1 MPVSTSALSALIAA
15 SLGVAI
21 AGSVTSPGN
30 APAAV
35 TVAPVEIREWTVPWE
50 RTRPRDPFVDGKGRV
65 WFVGQAGNYIAYLDP
80 AANDF
85 MRFEIDSGTHPHN
98 LIVAKDGAVWYAGN
112 RNGMIGRLNPESGAV
127 ARYPMPP
134 EVRDPH
140 TLVFDEA
147 GDIWFTAQQSGYV
160 GRLSVKSGKVDAL
173 KVPTANA
180 RPYGIVIDRK
190 GTVWFNEFGVNQLA
204 SIDPKT
210 LEITEYSQPHERT
223 RGRRIAATSDGTIWY
238 VDYTRGMLG
247 RFDPATRQ
255 FEEWTNP
262 GGVNS
267 MPYAMGS
274 DAKDRIWFVE
284 AGVRPNR
291 LVGFDPKTKEFFSQ
305 TQFGPESNTVRH
317 MYYHEPQHELW
328 FGTDAGTI
336 ARATL
341 PD

>member
-1 MPVSTSALSALIAA
+1 MLLRTWAAPALLVSLLAA
-15 SLGVAI
+15 AI
-21 AGSVTSPGN
+21 ADTAPGGGQGT
-30 APAAV
+30 
-35 TVAPVEIREWTVPWE
+35 TVAPVEIREWNVPWE
-50 RTRPRDPFVDGKGRV
+50 DTRPRDPFVDGNGRV

-112 RNGMIGRLNPESGAV
+112 RNGMIGKLDPGTGAIT
-127 ARYPMPP
+127 RYPMPP

-140 TLVFDEA
+140 TLIFDAA

-160 GRLSVKSGKVDAL
+160 GRLSTKSGKVDAL
-173 KVPTANA
+173 KVPTANS

-190 GTVWFNEFGVNQLA
+190 GTVWFNEFGVNKIA

-210 LEITEYSQPHERT
+210 LTITEYAQPHERT
-223 RGRRIAATSDGTIWY
+223 RGRRIATTSDGAVWY
-238 VDYTRGMLG
+238 VDYSRGMLG
-247 RFDPATRQ
+247 RFDPVAKA

-262 GGVNS
+262 GGANS
-267 MPYAMGS
+267 MPYAMGVDS
-274 DAKDRIWFVE
+274 RDRIWFVE

-291 LVGFDPKTKEFFSQ
+291 LVGFDPKTQEFFSQ
-305 TQFGPESNTVRH
+305 TEFGPASNTVRH
-317 MYYHEPQHELW
+317 MYYREAENEFW

-336 ARATL
+336 ARARL